1 MQSILT
7 AAARFLRGECTRP
20 EIHCW
25 EDAFGIAGDKY
36 ELCDGVLSQLCSW
49 IPSQLTKVDEDTFR
63 RQSAEQASARGAS
76 EVQAQATT
84 VAAAAQQSR
93 RPKCNMWPPDE
104 VESEDEVESQWSCLP
119 PRVVEYNLLFRCVV
133 LCTAQRV
140 DVDSLL
146 GEAKDTNS
154 SFIHP
159 RSQNLA
165 HA

>member
-1 MQSILT
+1 
-7 AAARFLRGECTRP
+7 
-20 EIHCW
+20 
-25 EDAFGIAGDKY
+25 
-36 ELCDGVLSQLCSW
+36 
-49 IPSQLTKVDEDTFR
+49 
-63 RQSAEQASARGAS
+63 
-76 EVQAQATT
+76 
-84 VAAAAQQSR
+84 
-93 RPKCNMWPPDE
+93 MWPPDE